1 MGKETV
7 ASQLE
12 QTAAPPQTTLAEKI
26 DALKK
31 SSRVFRTI
39 YARFEPNA
47 TPEAKKLSILLEG
60 FFLSE
65 YSTDNAYFLRA
76 LSQLISTPN
85 NANLQQRMRY
95 FYQTYLSTNSKFQIN
110 ISWSLRNIMQA
121 HFGDTVDATTAPAM
135 DLNTFVGHL
144 SSVVADMGI
153 SLSDAYNRFKNMMDL
168 GESANGQGK
177 KDRISARKTNK
188 ENIDITKEN
197 AKSRIAS
204 WHVYDRYQAGKN
216 AAAQKKKSNNRTF
229 DQYIYKLARVNGQDD
244 LVQQRFRR
252 IDEDTL
258 DAWALSYLG
267 GPENAYRPF
276 E

>member
-1 MGKETV
+1 MGTETV
-7 ASQLE
+7 SRQLE

-26 DALKK
+26 DVLKK

-39 YARFEPNA
+39 YARFEPNS
-47 TPEAKKLSILLEG
+47 TPEEKKLSILLEG

-76 LSQLISTPN
+76 LSQLISTPD
-85 NANLQQRMRY
+85 NANLRQRMRY
-95 FYQTYLSTNSKFQIN
+95 FYQTYLSTNAKFAIN
-110 ISWSLRNIMQA
+110 ISSNLRILMHEQ
-121 HFGDTVDATTAPAM
+121 FGDTANAAADREM

-153 SLSDAYNRFKNMMDL
+153 SLSDAYNRFKNMMDI
-168 GESANGQGK
+168 GPTADGRGK
-177 KDRISARKTNK
+177 KERIATRKDHQ
-188 ENIDITKEN
+188 ENINIAKHN
-197 AKSRIAS
+197 AKSHIAS
-204 WHVYDRYQAGKN
+204 WHLYDRYQAGKN
-216 AAAQKKKSNNRTF
+216 AAAKKKASNKRTF
-229 DQYIYKLARVNGQDD
+229 DQYIYKLSRVGNQDD

-252 IDEDTL
+252 IDEATL

-267 GPENAYRPF
+267 DPGNAYRPF